1 MILEKKNKVR
11 YLTVGKS
18 VSLTT
23 YSIQNKST
31 NENVGAAIRFSNR
44 CLSKVTNTFY
54 PNCQV
59 DIGGQKQTRRMLP
72 IREKATTTGTRTLHR
87 LDCGV

>member
-23 YSIQNKST
+23 YSIQNK